1 MTRKFC
7 VRQTYQFTQLI
18 KVVSLY
24 NDILSRE
31 RVNSPKIGPPMDPII
46 EPTNSAAHCGSHSG
60 KAPLDVLT
68 TSAFM
73 QVFSCNEKQLK
84 YEYATQEGG
93 WIGNLKIILAN
104 PHNKQSN
111 VLIKIESNKF
121 VQSKHND

>member
-1 MTRKFC
+1 MIYCIKYSMTRKFC

-73 QVFSCNEKQLK
+73 QVFSCNEKQQLPTRQNVST
-84 YEYATQEGG
+84 YST
-93 WIGNLKIILAN
+93 N
-104 PHNKQSN
+104 PKSFLEQC
-111 VLIKIESNKF
+111 LGPEE
-121 VQSKHND
+121 